1 MAKSRNVDPN
11 AWQAFLDSR
20 PPLAVG
26 ATAAYP
32 GMFPEGLG
40 ISPRKTPRNEYL
52 GLVETRPDATKHVL
66 GFNYYDAADDG
77 NNEDMYTIDVT
88 TGELKPYMRGRF
100 DREHPEYAGHHRA
113 KKDYL
118 RRKPSSA

>member
-1 MAKSRNVDPN
+1 MATSRNVHPD

-20 PPLAVG
+20 PPVAVG

-40 ISPRKTPRNEYL
+40 ISPRSWPRNQYL
-52 GLVETRPDATKHVL
+52 GLVETRPEPTKYVL
-66 GFNYYDAADDG
+66 GFNDRDTADDG
-77 NNEDMYTIDVT
+77 DNEDMYIIDVT
-88 TGELKPYMRGRF
+88 TGELKPYMRGSF
-100 DREHPEYAGHHRA
+100 EGEHPEYAGHHRA

-118 RRKPSSA
+118 RKKRFSA